1 MTFKATTDPVSIKDS
16 LVALPFFDKCQA
28 EELDVLTRKLEIRQ
42 YAKGEF
48 VFREGEPGTFM
59 GFVLK
64 GSLEVM
70 KENTKGQLKSLVVI
84 KKGFSF
90 GEMALV
96 DNYARSA
103 TVMAKESCVLLAF
116 SKERLEELGE
126 QHPEIAVKIWQ
137 GISRLLS
144 LNLRRT
150 SGALSEHLAR

>member
-1 MTFKATTDPVSIKDS
+1 MTYKTSTDPISIKDS
-16 LVALPFFDKCQA
+16 LVSLPFFDKCQA
-28 EELDVLTRKLEIRQ
+28 SELDELTKRLELRQ

-64 GSLEVM
+64 GTLEVM
-70 KENTKGQLKSLVVI
+70 KENTKGQLKSLVLI
-84 KKGFSF
+84 KKGFAF

-103 TVMAKESCVLLAF
+103 TIMAKEPCILLAF
-116 SKERLEELGE
+116 SKESLEELVE

-137 GISRLLS
+137 GICRLLS

-150 SGALSEHLAR
+150 SGALSEHLGR

>member
-1 MTFKATTDPVSIKDS
+1 MTYKTSTDPISIKDS

-28 EELDVLTRKLEIRQ
+28 SELDELTKRLELRK

-64 GSLEVM
+64 GTLEVM
-70 KENTKGQLKSLVVI
+70 KENTKGQLKSLVLI
-84 KKGFSF
+84 KKGFPF

-103 TVMAKESCVLLAF
+103 TIMAKEPCILLAL
-116 SKERLEELGE
+116 SKDRLEELVE

-150 SGALSEHLAR
+150 SGALSEYLGR

>member
-1 MTFKATTDPVSIKDS
+1 MTYKTSTDPLSIKDS

-28 EELDVLTRKLEIRQ
+28 PELDVLTRKLELRQ

-64 GSLEVM
+64 GTLEVM
-70 KENTKGQLKSLVVI
+70 KENTKGQLKSLVLI
-84 KKGFSF
+84 KKGFAF

-103 TVMAKESCVLLAF
+103 TIMAKEPCVLLIF
-116 SKERLEELGE
+116 SRDRLEELVE

-150 SGALSEHLAR
+150 SGALSEHLGR

>member
-1 MTFKATTDPVSIKDS
+1 MTYKTNTDPISIKDS

-28 EELDVLTRKLEIRQ
+28 SELDELTKRLELRQ

-59 GFVLK
+59 GFVLR
-64 GSLEVM
+64 GTLEVM
-70 KENTKGQLKSLVVI
+70 KENAKGQLKSLVLI
-84 KKGFSF
+84 KKGFAF

-103 TVMAKESCVLLAF
+103 TIMAKEPCILLAL
-116 SKERLEELGE
+116 SKQCLEELVE

-150 SGALSEHLAR
+150 SGALSDHIGR